1 MLDKI
6 ELRLR
11 ATAPGEPARLLSRRL
26 SWRAEHGMSRSAP
39 LLELVAR
46 LADRLRG
53 DGVAVTNPSGSS
65 FFSELDVYDLFVAEG
80 IPFELDVPRQIELSD
95 WFADDGPGRRPLLSL
110 GTHPV
115 FEAEFRKSCL
125 WLLGDHRFGA
135 DVGGFP
141 IHPNLLA
148 RALSVPGVAAAL
160 TAEVDAL
167 TASLGAAPLG
177 EVQRIMYRLG
187 TLRSPAGYAA
197 FKPFLERIAALDA
210 PAALARTLRC
220 GLPEELVWPPY
231 EQASAALDAGTMRTD
246 QEWPLLAIHDAGT
259 AVVLGPSGV
268 VARHELAVPARDGI
282 DGQFPPRCTL
292 HDGRLLVSWQQG
304 GGERGYWADTP
315 GVEFDA
321 DLGGLVLGPMTRL
334 PVSEDIVPGG
344 RFEPVPGAGPVRL
357 RWRRDLWPDAPA
369 VFGAADGVTG
379 WDVIDT
385 AGAADGV
392 TGWNVVDIAGG
403 AVVRSVDGR
412 QVPLPPTVRTAT
424 IMGVLALPGGGDRL
438 VTVDQFGAVTVW
450 DPATGTPAYGPAKPE
465 GLPPAGW
472 WDLLRPRDPAGSAAL
487 RAGGPVT
494 AVTDPVLADAV
505 GRQAAIAAT
514 LAATVEQYRA
524 LRHEPARP
532 PVPVTADD
540 VTIADA
546 LSGLTHASRFTEH
559 RRESRTSTV
568 PEYKL
573 MGFLDALP
581 AALDGERP
589 RPSAGVAG
597 WTRVLAGLGAVAL
610 RAAMPTTRPP
620 EREVLAALLTALAD
634 AGLADGSA
642 GLSVLTVVTDDQ
654 LTAERTAGL
663 GMRAV
668 VAEGVSGGFGLSCR
682 RLIVHGPVFDRPGL
696 RVVERIPLAGWGT
709 AGTVRRFVDLLAERG
724 PVTWRPEWAASFPN
738 LPVEQAT
745 VLLTG
750 ATYCAAADDVTVPPS
765 YLEVTGLS
773 AAAARTASDAIA
785 ALPKGR
791 LLHLLNAAMPL
802 DPAALWESGP
812 DTARLASAWREPS
825 PPPYEFQPWLE

>member
-1 MLDKI
+1 MLNKI

-11 ATAPGEPARLLSRRL
+11 ETAPGEPARLLSRRL
-26 SWRAEHGMSRSAP
+26 DWRAEHGMSRSAP

-80 IPFELDVPRQIELSD
+80 IPFELDEPRQIELSD

-115 FEAEFRKSCL
+115 FEAKFRQTCL

-141 IHPNLLA
+141 IHPNLLE

-197 FKPFLERIAALDA
+197 FGPFLERIVALDA
-210 PAALARTLRC
+210 SAALARTLRC

-282 DGQFPPRCTL
+282 EGRLPPRCTL
-292 HDGRLLVSWQQG
+292 HDGRLLVSWQQDG
-304 GGERGYWADTP
+304 GKRGYWADTP
-315 GVEFDA
+315 GVEFAA

-344 RFEPVPGAGPVRL
+344 RFEPVPDAGPVRI
-357 RWRRDLWPDAPA
+357 RRRRDLWPDAPA

-379 WDVIDT
+379 WDVVDT
-385 AGAADGV
+385 AA
-392 TGWNVVDIAGG
+392 G

-412 QVPLPPTVRTAT
+412 QVPLPSTVRTAT
-424 IMGVLALPGGGDRL
+424 IVGVLALPGGGDRL

-487 RAGGPVT
+487 RTGGPVT
-494 AVTDPVLADAV
+494 AVTDPVLAAAV
-505 GRQAAIAAT
+505 ERQAAIAAT
-514 LAATVEQYRA
+514 LAATVEQFRA
-524 LRHEPARP
+524 LRHELARP
-532 PVPVTADD
+532 PVPVAADD
-540 VTIADA
+540 ITIADA
-546 LSGLTHASRFTEH
+546 LSGLTYASQFIEH
-559 RRESRTSTV
+559 RRASRTSRV
-568 PEYKL
+568 PEYQL
-573 MGFLDALP
+573 MAFLEALP
-581 AALDGERP
+581 AALDGERQ
-589 RPSAGVAG
+589 RPSAGVTG

-610 RAAMPTTRPP
+610 RAAIPTTPP
-620 EREVLAALLTALAD
+620 AERDALAALLTALAV
-634 AGLADGSA
+634 AGLTDGSA
-642 GLSVLTVVTDDQ
+642 GLSVLTVVTDEQ
-654 LTAERTAGL
+654 LTAERAAGL

-668 VAEGVSGGFGLSCR
+668 VAENIGGGFGLSCC
-682 RLIVHGPVFDRPGL
+682 RLIVHGTVPDRPDL
-696 RVVERIPLAGWGT
+696 RVVERTPLGGWGT
-709 AGTVRRFVDLLAERG
+709 ARTVRQFVDLLAERG
-724 PVTWRPEWAASFPN
+724 PVTWRPEWAASFPD
-738 LPVEQAT
+738 LPAEPAT

-750 ATYCAAADDVTVPPS
+750 ATYCAASDDVTVPPS

-773 AAAARTASDAIA
+773 AVAARTASDAIA

-812 DTARLASAWREPS
+812 DTARLASAWSEPS